1 MPETPLTGNEDHDID
16 LSTASDWTANY
27 RATVPTT
34 AILGNYF
41 GKTAVQELLDQEG
54 AIGIRIYYAIDG
66 DGEKRLILVG
76 VDGDGDDL
84 YEGALAELAR
94 TNPPYGVTANPLNS

>member
-1 MPETPLTGNEDHDID
+1 MPETPLTGNENHDID
-16 LSTASDWTANY
+16 LETASEWTANY
-27 RATVPTT
+27 RATVSTS

-41 GKTAVQELLDQEG
+41 SQSAINGLLDQEG

-76 VDGDGDDL
+76 VDGDGNDL

-94 TNPPYGVTANPLNS
+94 TNPPYGVSANPLNS